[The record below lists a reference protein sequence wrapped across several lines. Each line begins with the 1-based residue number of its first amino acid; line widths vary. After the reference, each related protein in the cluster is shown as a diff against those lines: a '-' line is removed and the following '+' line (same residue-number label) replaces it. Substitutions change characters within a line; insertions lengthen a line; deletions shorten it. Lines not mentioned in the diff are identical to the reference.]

1 MNLIYVAV
9 QLSTVIIVLNFMF
22 LLLFIIL
29 ANTVIVLLCLVEFQP
44 VKAVA
49 ERVPSVT
56 SPRWIECLLP

>member
-1 MNLIYVAV
+1 MNLIYAAV
-9 QLSTVIIVLNFMF
+9 QLSTVIIVLNFM
-22 LLLFIIL
+22 LLLLIIL

-49 ERVPSVT
+49 ERVPSAT